1 MLRIAGPNGEA
12 RWKRS
17 TGPIAFWA
25 RQLYTPNIQLM
36 LGALSPSSP
45 KQELEVW
52 QGKFAYLFFS
62 LSKANPHEGSC
73 SREAARGG
81 PTRRIPTLLF

>member
-45 KQELEVW
+45 K
-52 QGKFAYLFFS
+52 
-62 LSKANPHEGSC
+62 
-73 SREAARGG
+73 
-81 PTRRIPTLLF
+81 